1 MSNSRKATAVPA
13 PHSWSI
19 PDWPASVYPGRAD
32 RGRYLVRCNR
42 SSLLQAG
49 ALVRIGRD
57 LVVIGSNYSRWLDAH
72 SSQVNGYQIAPNRTA
87 SQTAT
92 G

>member
-1 MSNSRKATAVPA
+1 
-13 PHSWSI
+13 
-19 PDWPASVYPGRAD
+19 
-32 RGRYLVRCNR
+32 
-42 SSLLQAG
+42 
-49 ALVRIGRD
+49 VRIGRD